1 MSLQVCTKYDAIY
14 GFANNDRKCLSIE
27 SYKQKQC
34 DSIGFTNKSKESVMR
49 PVEYWT
55 NDSYESVLLMNSS
68 KENAYW
74 TESIR
79 VNQQWMQW
87 TALKLSLFSVK
98 QVLHQYQ
105 YCLYRFVVKDE
116 HLLIFNS
123 TTALVTYSLDNIASY
138 FVFFSETKI
147 VEQNRNVVHLWAT
160 YSMSRWCLVSEWITN
175 RFKEM
180 IQWVFTWTLLC
191 DYNEILAILR
201 LKLYLM

>member
-1 MSLQVCTKYDAIY
+1 ML
-14 GFANNDRKCLSIE
+14 
-27 SYKQKQC
+27 
-34 DSIGFTNKSKESVMR
+34 
-49 PVEYWT
+49 
-55 NDSYESVLLMNSS
+55 
-68 KENAYW
+68 YW

-123 TTALVTYSLDNIASY
+123 TTALVTYSLDTILPVTLS
-138 FVFFSETKI
+138 FFSETKI

-175 RFKEM
+175 QLRKWFNECVYMDPLNAIIMRFW
-180 IQWVFTWTLLC
+180 QYC
-191 DYNEILAILR
+191 D
-201 LKLYLM
+201 